1 MKGLEHLGTP
11 RGATSAE
18 RPMNVS
24 RRGFLAGSMSA
35 LVLTVA
41 LPAGSG
47 RALAQA
53 AQSGT
58 PGSRIDA
65 YLEILEDGTV
75 KFRSAFVEGGQ
86 GIYTA
91 MAQIVGEELDAD
103 PDNFQVETA
112 PPGPAYLLIGGQ
124 MRFTGGSLSVRSSYE
139 VMRKLGASARL
150 MLLQAA
156 STRLGVP
163 IEELSTEPGLV
174 IHAASGQTVPYGDL
188 AKAAADLP
196 VPDTVE
202 LRSEEDFRWIGKP
215 HDRLDVR
222 AKSTGQAQY
231 AIDLTVDGMLYGA
244 VQHAP
249 RLGQEPGAFAN
260 EADVSAMPGV
270 HSIHKL
276 PGAVAVL
283 ADSWWRAR
291 MAVEKL
297 DVAWQEAPAGTP
309 YAMPADFSSEGRKET
324 LKATPG
330 EGIAFETEGDAAAAL
345 GSSAKVIEAAYDAP
359 YLAHGQLEPP
369 SALVRWND
377 DGSLEMWVPNQAPEM
392 FQADAAKVAGIS
404 PDKVIIHS
412 PMLGGFFGRHFLYQT
427 ANPYPQAILL
437 SKAAGRPVKLLWSR
451 EEEFLRDALRPI
463 GTVRFKAG
471 IGPDGL
477 PVAFDAVAVGEG
489 PTGRWYGRQPGK
501 VDSSSVE
508 GIAGKPYAIA
518 NRRVGQIHVDDPAI
532 IGFWR
537 SVGHSMNDFF
547 YETFFDEMADA
558 GEQDPYELR
567 LKLLEQSPRHKTL
580 LEAVGNLA
588 GGWKR
593 GPFEAEDGTRRARGV
608 AMASPFGSEVATIA
622 EVSLDGG
629 EVVVHDVW
637 VAIDPG
643 SIVNPAIIEAQVNSA
658 VALGLSSALLE
669 EVVYADGVP
678 QARNYDMYP
687 ILPPERMPQVHVRIV
702 ESGAPMGGIGE
713 PGLPGVPPAVVN
725 AVAVLTGERI
735 RSLPLSKYDLSERNG

>member
-1 MKGLEHLGTP
+1 MKVLDHI
-11 RGATSAE
+11 GAPHSNNSAG
-18 RPMNVS
+18 RPLNVS

-41 LPAGSG
+41 LPVGSG
-47 RALAQA
+47 QAIAQA
-53 AQSGT
+53 AQGT

-65 YLEILEDGTV
+65 YLEILSDSTV

-91 MAQIVGEELDAD
+91 MAQIVGEELDVD
-103 PDNFQVETA
+103 PVNFQVETA
-112 PPGPAYLLIGGQ
+112 PPGPDYLLIGGQ
-124 MRFTGGSLSVRSSYE
+124 MRFTGGSMSVRTSYDA
-139 VMRKLGASARL
+139 MRKLGATARQ

-156 STRLGVP
+156 SVRLGVP
-163 IEELSTEPGLV
+163 VEELSTEPGQV
-174 IHAASGQTVPYGDL
+174 IHTVTGQSIPYGDL
-188 AKAAADLP
+188 AEAAADLP
-196 VPDTVE
+196 VPETVE
-202 LRSEEDFRWIGKP
+202 LRSNDSFRWIGKP
-215 HDRLDVR
+215 QDRLDVR
-222 AKSTGQAQY
+222 DKSTGRAQY
-231 AIDLTVDGMLYGA
+231 AIDLTLEDMLFGA

-249 RLGQEPGAFAN
+249 RLGQEPGDVAN
-260 EADVSAMPGV
+260 EADVAAMPGV

-276 PGAVAVL
+276 PGAMAVL

-297 DVAWQEAPAGTP
+297 EVSWNEAPAGTLH
-309 YAMPADFSSEGRKET
+309 AMPADFSSEGRKEM

-345 GSSAKVIEAAYDAP
+345 ASSARVIEAAYDAP

-369 SALVRWND
+369 SALVRFND

-392 FQADAAKVAGIS
+392 FQGDAAKVAGIS
-404 PDKVIIHS
+404 TDKVIIHS

-427 ANPYPQAILL
+427 ANPYPQAIML
-437 SKAAGRPVKLLWSR
+437 SRASGRPVKLLWSR
-451 EEEFLRDALRPI
+451 EEEFLRDPVRPI
-463 GTVRFKAG
+463 GTVRFRAG
-471 IGPDGL
+471 IGEDGL

-567 LKLLEQSPRHKTL
+567 LKLLEKSPRHKTL
-580 LEAVGNLA
+580 LEAVGDLS

-622 EVSLDGG
+622 EVSLKDG
-629 EVVVHDVW
+629 EVVVHDIW

-669 EVVYADGVP
+669 EVVYTDGMP
-678 QARNYDMYP
+678 EARNYDMYP
-687 ILPPERMPQVHVRIV
+687 ILPPERMPRVHVRIA

-725 AVAVLTGERI
+725 ALAVLTGERI
-735 RSLPLSKYDLSERNG
+735 RSLPLSKYDFSGANG

>member
-1 MKGLEHLGTP
+1 MKIDENSGFT
-11 RGATSAE
+11 RADINTA
-18 RPMNVS
+18 RPLNVS
-24 RRGFLAGSMSA
+24 RRGFLAGSISA
-35 LVLTVA
+35 LVLTVS
-41 LPAGSG
+41 LPAGTG
-47 RALAQA
+47 RAIAQA
-53 AQSGT
+53 GQTT
-58 PGSRIDA
+58 PGTRIDA
-65 YLEILEDGTV
+65 FLEILADSTV

-91 MAQIVGEELDAD
+91 MAQIVGEELDVE
-103 PDNFQVETA
+103 PGNFQVETA
-112 PPGPAYLLIGGQ
+112 PPGPDYLLIGGQ
-124 MRFTGGSLSVRSSYE
+124 IRFTGGSMSVRMSYDA
-139 VMRKLGASARL
+139 MRKLGATARQ

-156 STRLGVP
+156 SGRLGVP
-163 IEELSTEPGLV
+163 IETLTTEPGKV
-174 IHAASGQTVPYGDL
+174 VHPASGQSIPYGDL
-188 AKAAADLP
+188 ATAAADLP
-196 VPDTVE
+196 VPETVE
-202 LRSEEDFRWIGKP
+202 LRSKDEFRWIGKP
-215 HDRLDVR
+215 HDRLDVLD
-222 AKSTGQAQY
+222 KSTGRAQY
-231 AIDLTVDGMLYGA
+231 AIDLSVDDMLYGA

-249 RLGQEPGAFAN
+249 RLGQQPGAFAN
-260 EADVSAMPGV
+260 EADVAAMPGV
-270 HSIHKL
+270 HSLHKL

-297 DVAWQEAPAGTP
+297 ELEWTEAPAGTAR
-309 YAMPADFSSEGRKET
+309 AMPDTFSSEAHKEM
-324 LKATPG
+324 LKATAG
-330 EGIAFETEGDAAAAL
+330 QGIAFEAEGDADAAL
-345 GSSAKVIEAAYDAP
+345 ASSAKVIEAAYDAP

-377 DGSLEMWVPNQAPEM
+377 DGTLEMWIPNQAPEM

-404 PDKVIIHS
+404 ADKVIVHS

-463 GTVRFKAG
+463 GTVRFRAA
-471 IGPDGL
+471 IGPDGHPL
-477 PVAFDAVAVGEG
+477 AFDAVAVGEG
-489 PTGRWYGRQPGK
+489 PTGRWYGRQPDK

-518 NRRVGQIHVDDPAI
+518 NKRVGQIHVDDPAI

-547 YETFFDEMADA
+547 YESFFDEMADA
-558 GEQDPYELR
+558 GEQDPFELR
-567 LKLLEQSPRHKTL
+567 LKLLDHSPRHKTL
-580 LEAVGNLA
+580 LQTVGDLS

-669 EVVYADGVP
+669 EVVYADGMP
-678 QARNYDMYP
+678 EARNYDMYP
-687 ILPPERMPQVHVRIV
+687 ILPPERMPRVHVRIV
-702 ESGAPMGGIGE
+702 ESGAPMGGVGE
-713 PGLPGVPPAVVN
+713 PGLPGVPPAVAN

-735 RSLPLSKYDLSERNG
+735 RSLPLSRFDFSGANG